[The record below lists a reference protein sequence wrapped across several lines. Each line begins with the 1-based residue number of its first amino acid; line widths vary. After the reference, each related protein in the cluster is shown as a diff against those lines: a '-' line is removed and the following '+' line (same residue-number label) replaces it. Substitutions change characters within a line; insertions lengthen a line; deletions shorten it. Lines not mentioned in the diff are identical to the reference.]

1 MQTSFWLTLL
11 WLILILIVQYLC
23 KNKQMKNATNY
34 SLENDVLINFNVD
47 HKFHE

>member
-11 WLILILIVQYLC
+11 WFILILIMQYLS
-23 KNKQMKNATNY
+23 KNKMKNATNY